1 MKQRS
6 VRNWIGGFCGGFPG
20 VLSSGAVASLVEPFT
35 AFSITFGITAFGV
48 IAGWWYKEIWRSIV
62 TNYRIAQAK
71 HEDLRGMSSLL
82 LTILAML
89 CGASASRIMND
100 IHRMKTCQSRTIA
113 WCGRASYAVFQF
125 TGRTIGASVALIPA
139 TWRFVTTAPARFRS
153 WDKAHIMNRALALET
168 LAAITLLVGI
178 PFATYL
184 LALEGHVPMDPK
196 DTPESTTAIAFLMAM
211 LGVSLYQSKFANDRN
226 ALRNYFREEEILARV
241 GYTGLYGY
249 YLLQFM
255 RSIIG
260 FVVFGTLF
268 FVWVMAGTVIAM
280 GVITFG
286 TIVLVGLRTIYRV
299 SRRRGHVLCLATTL
313 MTTAISWA
321 IFHSR
326 FDEIPVLW
334 SVAFGSGIAA
344 GALTEFFQSLSTKF
358 HVRISR
364 ALKKGILEESASNFV
379 FFWFTRNRLPQFMR
393 AVCFGTPVEA
403 PVRVLNPEQAVF

>member
-1 MKQRS
+1 
-6 VRNWIGGFCGGFPG
+6 
-20 VLSSGAVASLVEPFT
+20 VASFVEPFT

-48 IAGWWYKEIWRSIV
+48 ITGWWYKEIWRSIV

-71 HEDLRGMSSLL
+71 HEDLRGMSSLF

-89 CGASASRIMND
+89 CGASASRTMHD
-100 IHRMKTCQSRTIA
+100 IHRMKTYGSRTIA

-125 TGRTIGASVALIPA
+125 TGRTISASVALIPV

-168 LAAITLLVGI
+168 LAAITLLISV

-184 LALEGHVPMDPK
+184 LALEGHVPMGPK
-196 DTPESTTAIAFLMAM
+196 DTPGSMVGIAFLMAM
-211 LGVSLYQSKFANDRN
+211 SGVGLYQSKFANDRN
-226 ALRNYFREEEILARV
+226 ALRNYFREEEILLRI
-241 GYTGLYGY
+241 GYIGLYGY

-268 FVWVMAGTVIAM
+268 FVWAIAGTVVVMVVSAL
-280 GVITFG
+280 G
-286 TIVLVGLRTIYRV
+286 TTVLVGLHTVYRV

-326 FDEIPVLW
+326 FDEAPVLW
-334 SVAFGSGIAA
+334 SVAFGSGILA
-344 GALTEFFQSLSTKF
+344 GALTELFQGLSTKF
-358 HVRISR
+358 HVRINR
-364 ALKKGILEESASNFV
+364 ILKKGVLDESASNFV

-403 PVRVLNPEQAVF
+403 PVRILNPEQMVF